1 MIKNKKK
8 FNNIIH
14 FYQKILKIQDIFLE
28 ESIEA
33 LKKPLRNKRDRIQI
47 TNVEDVF
54 DILQN
59 RKRSIRIDIS
69 ACNLVVLDFDLH
81 KIQNTEDRNKV

>member
-1 MIKNKKK
+1 MKKK

-14 FYQKILKIQDIFLE
+14 FYQKLLKIQDIFLE